1 MSNAIRIHSFPLSGH
16 AHRAVLFAS
25 IAGINHEVLN
35 VDLANGAHKSPE
47 YLAKNPAGQVPMI
60 EDGDVIISDSNAI
73 LVYLARKYAPGYI
86 PNDPVGESEVQKFLT
101 LAAGELAFGPAA
113 ARLINVFKAPLDVDF
128 THATAAKV
136 LGKLETHLEGRNFL
150 VGDAPTIA
158 DVAIYSYT
166 AHAPEGGVSLEIYP
180 NVRRLLTNIEALDG
194 FVSMQSTPVGLNA
207 VNAA

>member
-1 MSNAIRIHSFPLSGH
+1 MSNNVLIHSFPLSGH
-16 AHRAVLFAS
+16 AHRVVLFANL
-25 IAGINHEVLN
+25 AGITHKVVN

-60 EDGDVIISDSNAI
+60 EDGDVIVSDSNAI
-73 LVYLARKYAPGYI
+73 LVYLARKYAPAYM
-86 PNDPVGESEVQKFLT
+86 PNDPFGEAQVQKFLT

-136 LGKLETHLEGRNFL
+136 LGKLDSHMDGRTFL
-150 VGDAPTIA
+150 VGDTPTIA

-166 AHAPEGGVSLEIYP
+166 AHAPEGGVSLEEYP
-180 NVRRLLTNIEALDG
+180 NVRRLLANIEALDG
-194 FVSMQSTPVGLNA
+194 FVPMPSTPVGLNA
-207 VNAA
+207 A